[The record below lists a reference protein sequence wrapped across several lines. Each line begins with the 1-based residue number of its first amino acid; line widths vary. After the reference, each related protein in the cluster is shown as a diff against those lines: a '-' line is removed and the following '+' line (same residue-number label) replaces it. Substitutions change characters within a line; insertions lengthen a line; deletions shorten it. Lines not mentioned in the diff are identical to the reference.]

1 VYYENPW
8 GWSLFGSRPMNFFVG
23 GAYAKSD
30 ANIDFYD
37 QEAIMGS
44 VGVFFKW

>member
-1 VYYENPW
+1 
-8 GWSLFGSRPMNFFVG
+8 MNFYVG

>member
-8 GWSLFGSRPMNFFVG
+8 GWSLLGSRPMNFFIG

-37 QEAIMGS
+37 QEAIMGTI
-44 VGVFFKW
+44 GVFFKW